1 MRIKR
6 KAGETQGGRDNLC
19 LLVHQQGKGRSPAG
33 VSRCAPSMIPE
44 MAQLRKD
51 NLYLSSLTTL
61 LNVSRESCH
70 GTAVL
75 PLTS

>member
-6 KAGETQGGRDNLC
+6 KAGEVQGGRDNLC
-19 LLVHQQGKGRSPAG
+19 LLVHQRGKGRSPAG
-33 VSRCAPSMIPE
+33 VSRCAPSKIPE
-44 MAQLRKD
+44 MAQLMQDK
-51 NLYLSSLTTL
+51 LLLFPLTTC